1 MTLKVES
8 KLTKEK
14 QIGLKNDEEKTNC
27 NKGRPSQDG
36 EVRIEGRNW
45 KGGKKGRSEQGRRKK
60 EIGKEEDG
68 ITKLFWREILHLH
81 DTFFFLNV
89 KKIWEKNP

>member
-36 EVRIEGRNW
+36 EVRIEGRN
-45 KGGKKGRSEQGRRKK
+45 
-60 EIGKEEDG
+60 
-68 ITKLFWREILHLH
+68 
-81 DTFFFLNV
+81 
-89 KKIWEKNP
+89 